1 MYTGLCMMYKV
12 HYRFVYVDAPR
23 VYAGV
28 NRTLKAWGHHQ
39 AISHSLSPFLSPIVV
54 VAGVACDLQ

>member
-1 MYTGLCMMYKV
+1 MMYKV